1 MTRITRFCQLL
12 LVLCC
17 LLLIVSACGQPASH
31 AQAHSDGSFAAGGVA
46 TPQPTSAPT
55 QTIPDTSGQ
64 TCPAS
69 GNGRA
74 ASMPALAPGKS
85 NELIYLKQQ
94 LQPDTS
100 TLMRYD
106 IASQASQPILQIST
120 AEVKASVSPNGQW
133 ILLIGRVNG
142 QMALQ
147 LVRADGQDLQTLYC
161 TPTGYSVGGAQLSP
175 DQHMLAFSLVNQDLS
190 QSMFLA
196 LDLTSGQVHTVLSSQ
211 VSGYPQ
217 PQGLTSDS
225 PATGLS
231 LLDAHAPL
239 NPLPSQSHLT
249 FQPQQWI
256 NNTSLYISGAVEGA
270 SPGPVPQLYLLHNV
284 NSSVAQQ
291 QSNVQLVAPMTSIQN
306 CNSFDVTPDGQT
318 VVCSISTE
326 MGWTGPAQIQME
338 SASGGAIHT
347 VYTGPNGGVT
357 TARAIANST
366 LIFTLSQNTHPDS
379 LWKINTDGSGLT
391 QMATAPANSSLQF
404 ANAGYQPWSILSPDG
419 TFYVIDENNPSNG
432 TDTLLINHFNQ
443 GTGGAMRGL
452 TISGNNLEP
461 VGWTQYA

>member
-1 MTRITRFCQLL
+1 MNRITHFFQLL
-12 LVLCC
+12 LALCC

-31 AQAHSDGSFAAGGVA
+31 AQAHSDGSFAAGGAA
-46 TPQPTSAPT
+46 TPQPTSTPT
-55 QTIPDTSGQ
+55 QTVPDTSNQ

-94 LQPDTS
+94 PDPDTS
-100 TLMRYD
+100 TLTRYD
-106 IASQASQPILQIST
+106 IASQTSQPILQIST

-142 QMALQ
+142 QAALQ

-161 TPTGYSVGGAQLSP
+161 APAETGIEEAQLSP
-175 DQHMLAFSLVNQDLS
+175 DQHMLAFSLINQDLS
-190 QSMFLA
+190 QSMLLA

-217 PQGLTSDS
+217 PQGLINDAPT
-225 PATGLS
+225 TGLS
-231 LLDAHAPL
+231 LLNAHAPL

-256 NNTSLYISGAVEGA
+256 NNTSLYLSGTVEGV
-270 SPGPVPQLYLLHNV
+270 SPGSAPQLYLLHNV
-284 NSSVAQQ
+284 NSSAAQQ
-291 QSNVQLVAPMTSIQN
+291 QSNIQLAAPMTSIQN
-306 CNSFDVTPDGQT
+306 CNSFDITPDGQN
-318 VVCSISTE
+318 VICSIATE
-326 MGWTGPAQIQME
+326 MGWTSPAQIQMQ
-338 SASGGAIHT
+338 ATSGGTTHT

-366 LIFTLSQNTHPDS
+366 LIFTLSQNSQPDS
-379 LWKINTDGSGLT
+379 LWKINTNGSGLT
-391 QMATAPANSSLQF
+391 QLATAPANSWMQF
-404 ANAGYQPWSILSPDG
+404 ANSGYQPWSILSPDG
-419 TFYVIDENNPSNG
+419 MFYVIHEYNPSNG
-432 TDTLLINHFNQ
+432 TATLLIGHFNL
-443 GTGGAMRGL
+443 GSGGASRGL
-452 TISGNNLEP
+452 TISGSGLEP